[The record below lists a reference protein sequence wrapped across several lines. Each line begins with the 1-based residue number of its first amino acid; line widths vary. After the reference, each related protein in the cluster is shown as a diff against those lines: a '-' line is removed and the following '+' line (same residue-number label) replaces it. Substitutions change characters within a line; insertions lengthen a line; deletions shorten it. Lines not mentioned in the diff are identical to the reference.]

1 MNVIVTG
8 KAEKNLRAMEAGQ
21 RQEIKAILD
30 SMEINLSSLRKKKLQ
45 GYKDRWRIRE
55 GNWRIIYQD
64 LKKSG
69 IVYVL
74 DIKQRKDAYR

>member
-8 KAEKNLRAMEAGQ
+8 KAEKNLQAMEARQ

-64 LKKSG
+64 LKKAG
-69 IVYVL
+69 TVYVL

>member
-8 KAEKNLRAMEAGQ
+8 KAEKNLQAMEARQ

-30 SMEINLSSLRKKKLQ
+30 SMEINLSSLKKKKLQ

-64 LKKSG
+64 LKKEG
-69 IVYVL
+69 TVYVL

>member
-1 MNVIVTG
+1 
-8 KAEKNLRAMEAGQ
+8 MEARQ

-30 SMEINLSSLRKKKLQ
+30 SMEINLSSLKKKKLQ

-64 LKKSG
+64 LKKEG
-69 IVYVL
+69 TVYVL